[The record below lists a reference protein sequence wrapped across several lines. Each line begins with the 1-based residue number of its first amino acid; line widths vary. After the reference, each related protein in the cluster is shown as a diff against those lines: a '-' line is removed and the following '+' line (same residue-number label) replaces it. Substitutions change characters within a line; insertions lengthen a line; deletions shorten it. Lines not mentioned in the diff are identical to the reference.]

1 MTMPSHLFNRVFGQ
15 DHLWE
20 DSPGAGLYAW
30 DPRLKLAL
38 LVLAVGA
45 NVIIARLGLSVAL
58 LVVSLGLAI
67 WSRVPAKLFALFFL
81 APAWATLI
89 VFLGFS
95 AGFGITPMFSVGPLT
110 FFREGM
116 VQGLSA
122 AARVA
127 CDMSWMAAV
136 FLTTPFNRALD
147 ALKWFRVPAILLD
160 TIAMTYRY
168 ALLLMDEFNRM
179 KDAARSRG
187 GLRGYRNSQKSTGLI
202 LAQVI
207 LRAYDRAGRIQ
218 SAMVTRGANASHPA
232 GALAAPSLHSLELPE
247 VGANVS
253 KPSSTARVPVS
264 PACPN
269 LCDITPVQSDATGAI
284 LSCAHLSFGYG
295 GTPVLED
302 ISFQVDKGEVVVLCG
317 PNGAGKST
325 LLKLLLGI
333 LTPTRGEIS
342 LSGVPLTRKNRVD
355 AFRYAGLLTQDPND
369 QLFCTHVAE
378 DIAYGPKNLGLEESE
393 VAHLVQTSME
403 LMEVEYLAKRPIHC
417 LSYGEMKRVGL
428 AGILAL
434 RPPLILLD
442 EPTASLDPASEQHL
456 IRLINHLNSHHGY
469 TFVIVTHD
477 INLASVIA
485 SRIIILNEGHL
496 VADGPKRQILT
507 DEKLLMDSRLE
518 APILTRLFQRLLG
531 EANFP
536 DDIPTTLEEAANL
549 LKTRLA
555 GAALGNNKA
564 PCHLS

>member
-1 MTMPSHLFNRVFGQ
+1 MTHHLYSKVFGQ

-20 DSPGAGLYAW
+20 GSPSTGLYAR
-30 DPRLKLAL
+30 DPRLKLTL
-38 LVLAVGA
+38 LVLAVAA

-58 LVVSLGLAI
+58 FVVSLGLAI

-95 AGFGITPMFSVGPLT
+95 AGFGVTPMVSVGQLT
-110 FFREGM
+110 FYREGM
-116 VQGLSA
+116 LQGVSA

-127 CDMSWMAAV
+127 SDMSWMAAV
-136 FLTTPFNRALD
+136 FLTTPFNRVMD
-147 ALKWFRVPAILLD
+147 ALKWFRIPAILLD

-168 ALLLMDEFNRM
+168 ALLLMDEFQHMR
-179 KDAARSRG
+179 DAARSRG
-187 GLRGYRNSQKSTGLI
+187 GFRGYRNTQQSTGLI

-218 SAMVTRGANASHPA
+218 NSMVARGANASQPA
-232 GALAAPSLHSLELPE
+232 TVLRTPSLHSLEPPQ
-247 VGANVS
+247 VDTTAAKPAGA
-253 KPSSTARVPVS
+253 KRTQAS

-269 LCDITPVQSDATGAI
+269 LCDVTPVQSDATGAI
-284 LSCAHLSFGYG
+284 LSCSHLSFGYG

-302 ISFQVDKGEVVVLCG
+302 ISFAVDKGEVVVLCG

-333 LTPTRGEIS
+333 LTPSRGEIS

-393 VAHLVQTSME
+393 VARLVQTSME
-403 LMEVEYLAKRPIHC
+403 LMEVEHLAKRPIHC

-428 AGILAL
+428 AGIIAL

-442 EPTASLDPASEQHL
+442 EPTASLDPASGQHL

-485 SRIIILNEGHL
+485 SRIIILNEGRL
-496 VADGPKRQILT
+496 VADGPKREILT

-518 APILTRLFQRLLG
+518 PPILTRLFQRLLG

-536 DDIPTTLEEAANL
+536 DDIPITLEEAANL
-549 LKTRLA
+549 LKTHIAR
-555 GAALGNNKA
+555 AALGNNKV
-564 PCHLS
+564 PGHLS